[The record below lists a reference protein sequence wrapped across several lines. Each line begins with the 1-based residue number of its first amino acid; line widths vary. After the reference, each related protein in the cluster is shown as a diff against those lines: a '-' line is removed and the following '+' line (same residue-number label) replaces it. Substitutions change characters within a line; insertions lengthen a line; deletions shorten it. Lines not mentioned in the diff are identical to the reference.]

1 MGPPEGGYIM
11 SSVPKRVIWQIE
23 EEAMSLSVL
32 YNNIVFVLFCQSSS
46 FNPSLSFVYVSVSR
60 PLRLSESYSA
70 SQTLQYSPSCSSD
83 DLHQGIA
90 FVGRCDPKS

>member
-11 SSVPKRVIWQIE
+11 SSVLVPKRVVWQIE

-46 FNPSLSFVYVSVSR
+46 FKPSLSFCLCLCFKATMLVGK
-60 PLRLSESYSA
+60 LLSLTDTTILP
-70 SQTLQYSPSCSSD
+70 QLF
-83 DLHQGIA
+83 I
-90 FVGRCDPKS
+90 R

>member
-11 SSVPKRVIWQIE
+11 SSVLVPKRVIWQIE

-46 FNPSLSFVYVSVSR
+46 FNPSLSFCLFLCFKATTLVGK
-60 PLRLSESYSA
+60 LLSLTDTTIFP
-70 SQTLQYSPSCSSD
+70 QLF
-83 DLHQGIA
+83 I
-90 FVGRCDPKS
+90 R